1 MDNEGDRVTGGYT
14 FEVPGCP
21 VPKQRARR
29 GRHGRWYTP
38 QATRSYEA
46 KVGWAAKAAGLHA
59 PHNGLVGLKVRLW
72 FPDRRRRDVDNVV
85 KAIMD
90 ALNGLAYSDDSQ
102 VIELFVSRQVDR
114 QRPRAEVTV
123 ERISEYTNGDDEM
136 ESCREQ
142 TGIGGDCRQRIS

>member
-1 MDNEGDRVTGGYT
+1 MIQIT
-14 FEVPGCP
+14 FEVPGSP

-29 GRHGRWYTP
+29 GRSGRWYTP

-46 KVGWAAKAAGLHA
+46 KVGWMAKAAGIHA
-59 PHNGLVGLKVRLW
+59 PHDGPVGLKVRLW
-72 FPDRRRRDVDNVV
+72 FPDRRRRDADNVV

-102 VIELFVSRQVDR
+102 VIELFVSRQIDR

-123 ERISEYTNGDDEM
+123 ERISECINGDGEI
-136 ESCREQ
+136 ESYRGQ
-142 TGIGGDCRQRIS
+142 TGIDRE